1 MALLNHD
8 RTFDPAPLWNFLSK
22 EDLSARAKVLILM
35 LSFTLD
41 GGQINQEELSKALG
55 ANSKSN
61 VVQRTVAEAER
72 AGYLDVDRTVK
83 PHWYRVSRQGT
94 EQ

>member
-1 MALLNHD
+1 LALLNQA
-8 RTFDPAPLWNFLSK
+8 RTFDPLPLWDFLNK
-22 EDLSARAKVLILM
+22 EDLSVRAKVLVLM

-72 AGYLDVDRTVK
+72 AGYLDVDRSVK
-83 PHWYRVSRQGT
+83 PHWYRVTR
-94 EQ
+94 